1 MDVELDDVINIFNAL
16 LRISNLEYGDKNKHF
31 SSVDVNF
38 LLVDLVEFYQP
49 LAIEKHQQLSADT
62 HSYSFICDADL
73 LFQAIANCIEN
84 AIKYLYKALEINYN
98 DSYKKRIKSLKE
110 LK

>member
-1 MDVELDDVINIFNAL
+1 MADFYE
-16 LRISNLEYGDKNKHF
+16 RTGD
-31 SSVDVNF
+31 
-38 LLVDLVEFYQP
+38 
-49 LAIEKHQQLSADT
+49 
-62 HSYSFICDADL
+62 
-73 LFQAIANCIEN
+73 IEN